1 MEEEKHIIIVGNKQT
16 SNLRKLMELAKKSSD
31 DIIILGDPVN
41 YNILDDH
48 IIELGKKLAQ
58 EYERKINLSEKDIKN
73 ILKKRK

>member
-58 EYERKINLSEKDIKN
+58 EYERKINVSEKDIKN